1 MAREHFNCIYKC
13 PCGAN
18 DKGGSN
24 YPEGICSRAAD
35 MEKLEDAL
43 KSIIAISS
51 DMFRGTQETIWQ
63 TVNEIAK
70 GVMEYENSKD

>member
-1 MAREHFNCIYKC
+1 VRESKERKTQIINCIYKC

-35 MEKLEDAL
+35 MDKALDILENTYKKLE
-43 KSIIAISS
+43 
-51 DMFRGTQETIWQ
+51 
-63 TVNEIAK
+63 EILN
-70 GVMEYENSKD
+70 ENSKD